1 MIFSSL
7 LFVYLFFPLCMLLYF
22 LPVHRLRRRGERQAP
37 PRTVQEM
44 KQQHALQKQD
54 PAAPVS
60 MGWRNGVLI
69 VFSLLFYAWGEPAYV
84 LLMLGTAFID
94 YILALQIEKTE
105 KLRIKRILMAAAAIS
120 NLGFLVFFK
129 YTGFL
134 AEIVNFIPGVKLPV
148 PHIVMPI
155 GISFYTFQILS
166 YVFDVYRGDVKAQRS
181 FPKVLLFLTLFH
193 QLVAGPIVRYDHVA
207 MEIENRTTNPR
218 QMWAGIERFAAGLA
232 KKALLAN
239 TCGELADQLLDP
251 AQFASLP
258 VLGAWLGIVL
268 FAMQIYF
275 DFSAYSDMAIGMG
288 QMIGFHYHENFDY
301 PYVSKSITE
310 FWRRW
315 HMSLGTFFR
324 DYVYIPLGGNRRMQ
338 LRNLLIVWAL
348 TGLWHGASWNF
359 VVWGLYYFLFIV
371 FEKYILSKLKRKPPN
386 AIMRVYTL
394 LVVLLGWVFFYF
406 TNITDAFA
414 LFAKLFGGAAAGL
427 TTPEVTLALQNNVF
441 LLVVSFVACLPV
453 TRLLK
458 KWAERLAAQG
468 KGAARA
474 VFVLRY
480 ALVLALL
487 FLSTI
492 QLAGN
497 SFNPFIYYR
506 F

>member
-1 MIFSSL
+1 MVFSSL
-7 LFVYLFFPLCMLLYF
+7 IFLYLFFPLCMLLYF
-22 LPVHRLRRRGERQAP
+22 LPVHKLRRRGKKEAP

-44 KQQHALQKQD
+44 KERHELHKED
-54 PAAPVS
+54 PPSVS
-60 MGWRNGVLI
+60 IPWRNGVLI

-84 LLMLGTAFID
+84 LLMLLTAFID
-94 YILALQIEKTE
+94 YILAIQIEKTQ
-105 KLRIKRILMAAAAIS
+105 KVRTKRLLMAAAVAS
-120 NLGFLVFFK
+120 NLGFLIFFK

-134 AEIVNFIPGVKLPV
+134 AETINLIPGVSLPV
-148 PHIVMPI
+148 PHILMPI

-166 YVFDVYRGDVKAQRS
+166 YVIDVYRGDVQAQRS

-207 MEIENRTTNPR
+207 KELEHRATDAKQI
-218 QMWAGIERFAAGLA
+218 WAGIERFAAGLA

-239 TCGELADQLLDP
+239 TCGALADQLLDP

-258 VLGAWLGIVL
+258 ALGAWMGLLL

-288 QMIGFHYHENFDY
+288 KMLGLHYHENFDY
-301 PYVSKSITE
+301 PYISKSITE

-324 DYVYIPLGGNRRMQ
+324 DYVYIPLGGNRKHQ
-338 LRNLLIVWAL
+338 LRNLLIVWGL

-359 VVWGLYYFLFIV
+359 VLWGLYYCVFLI
-371 FEKYILSKLKRKPPN
+371 FEKYVLARMKRKPP
-386 AIMRVYTL
+386 AAVMHVYTL
-394 LVVLLGWVFFYF
+394 LVVVLGWVFFYY
-406 TNITDAFA
+406 TNIADAFA
-414 LFAKLFGGAAAGL
+414 LFGKLFGGAAA
-427 TTPEVTLALQNNVF
+427 TTPEVTLALRNNVF
-441 LLVVSFVACLPV
+441 FFALALVACLPV

-458 KWAERLAAQG
+458 QWAERVSARG
-468 KGAARA
+468 KGAERA
-474 VFVLRY
+474 VFVLQY
-480 ALVLALL
+480 ALVFALL
-487 FLSTI
+487 LLSTI

>member
-1 MIFSSL
+1 MVFSSL
-7 LFVYLFFPLCMLLYF
+7 IFLYLFFPLCMLLYF
-22 LPVHRLRRRGERQAP
+22 LPVHKLRRRGKKEPP

-44 KQQHALQKQD
+44 KERNERQKD
-54 PAAPVS
+54 DAPTPVS
-60 MGWRNGVLI
+60 INWRNGVLI

-84 LLMLGTAFID
+84 LLMLVTAFID
-94 YILALQIEKTE
+94 YILAMQIEKTD
-105 KLRIKRILMAAAAIS
+105 KAKAKRVLMALAAVS

-134 AEIVNFIPGVKLPV
+134 AEIVNLIPGVKLPV

-207 MEIENRTTNPR
+207 MEIEQRSTNPK
-218 QMWAGIERFAAGLA
+218 QIWAGIQRFAAGLA

-239 TCGELADQLLDP
+239 TCGGLADQLLDP

-258 VLGAWLGIVL
+258 VLGAWLGLVL

-288 QMIGFHYHENFDY
+288 EMVGFHYHENFDY
-301 PYVSKSITE
+301 PYISKSVTE

-324 DYVYIPLGGNRRMQ
+324 DYLYIPLGGNRHMQ
-338 LRNLLIVWAL
+338 LRNLLIVWGL

-359 VVWGLYYFLFIV
+359 IIWGLYYFLFIA
-371 FEKYILSKLKRKPPN
+371 FEKYVLARLKRKPPA
-386 AIMRVYTL
+386 AIMHVYTL
-394 LVVLLGWVFFYF
+394 LAVLLGWVFFYY
-406 TNITDAFA
+406 TNIMDGFA
-414 LFAKLFGGAAAGL
+414 LFAKLFGKASAGL
-427 TTPEVTLALQNNVF
+427 TTPDVTLALQNNVF
-441 LLVVSFVACLPV
+441 FLVAALVACMPV
-453 TRLLK
+453 TKLLK
-458 KWAERLAAQG
+458 KWAERLAARG
-468 KGAARA
+468 KGASRA
-474 VFVLRY
+474 VFALQY
-480 ALVLALL
+480 ALVFALL
-487 FLSTI
+487 LLSTI